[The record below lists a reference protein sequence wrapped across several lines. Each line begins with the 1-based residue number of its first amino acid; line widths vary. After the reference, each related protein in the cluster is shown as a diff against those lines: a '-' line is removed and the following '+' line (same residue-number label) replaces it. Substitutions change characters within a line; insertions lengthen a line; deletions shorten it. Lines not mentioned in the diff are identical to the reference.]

1 MFSISSNRISNQL
14 FFAFQILSP
23 FLTRHLKK
31 VFLNIV
37 KWAKY
42 IICFIIKIRCGAAI
56 KEILSGTRIELIFS
70 KCHINATAAIRERE
84 REVPLWWGVG
94 FKASNSIFFF
104 FLHSE
109 DILHS
114 FLFIMPFLFLLQ
126 TINIGLKWNMQPKS
140 SRLQNFVTL

>member
-104 FLHSE
+104 FFTFWRHS
-109 DILHS
+109 S
-114 FLFIMPFLFLLQ
+114 FFPFYYAF
-126 TINIGLKWNMQPKS
+126 
-140 SRLQNFVTL
+140 FVSFADNKHWP